1 MVKKKKK
8 KKFLF
13 WNKNVKKKKKKKKQ
27 EKLET
32 SNPFHGIE
40 PIPSER
46 ISNDMLSSAACSS
59 EGKPIATKLVVY
71 AKIKQKTN
79 GKNCAKENKEK
90 GPEKPQES
98 NRDYSYSSSLFFF
111 LFGR

>member
-1 MVKKKKK
+1 MVKKKK

-13 WNKNVKKKKKKKKQ
+13 WNKNVKKKKKKKKR

-59 EGKPIATKLVVY
+59 EGKPIATKTHWLSM
-71 AKIKQKTN
+71 QK
-79 GKNCAKENKEK
+79 
-90 GPEKPQES
+90 
-98 NRDYSYSSSLFFF
+98 
-111 LFGR
+111 

>member
-1 MVKKKKK
+1 MKKKR
-8 KKFLF
+8 
-13 WNKNVKKKKKKKKQ
+13 KKQ

-46 ISNDMLSSAACSS
+46 ISNDMLSSVACSS

-79 GKNCAKENKEK
+79 GKLCKRKQRKRTGKATRK
-90 GPEKPQES
+90 
-98 NRDYSYSSSLFFF
+98 
-111 LFGR
+111 